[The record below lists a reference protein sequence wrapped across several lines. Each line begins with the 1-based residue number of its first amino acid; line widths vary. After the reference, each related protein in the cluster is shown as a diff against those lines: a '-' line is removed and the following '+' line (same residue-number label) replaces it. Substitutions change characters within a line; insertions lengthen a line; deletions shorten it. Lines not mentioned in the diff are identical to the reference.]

1 MAPQTMASF
10 RLTTIGGA
18 VMEDS
23 GGRQTA
29 VASPAQVSR
38 TGDKKKTHKT
48 NSVVLWWWDVVFF
61 FVSFSNGV
69 LRSVPKVDLF

>member
-18 VMEDS
+18 VMENS
-23 GGRQTA
+23 GGRQMA

-38 TGDKKKTHKT
+38 TGDKKKHIKQILWCCGGGMLSSFL
-48 NSVVLWWWDVVFF
+48 SVLVMVF
-61 FVSFSNGV
+61 
-69 LRSVPKVDLF
+69 